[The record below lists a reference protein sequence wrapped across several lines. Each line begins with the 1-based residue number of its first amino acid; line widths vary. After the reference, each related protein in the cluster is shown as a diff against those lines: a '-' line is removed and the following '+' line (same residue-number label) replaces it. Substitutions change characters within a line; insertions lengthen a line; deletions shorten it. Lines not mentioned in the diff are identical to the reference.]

1 VLLPVVGAGI
11 YALTGR
17 CQSLRD
23 ESEAFPSARGV
34 VTATVEK
41 STIRCV

>member
-34 VTATVEK
+34 VTTVEK